1 MNVLILI
8 TLGVIFCLDMSRAL
22 AQIKAPISQQA
33 GDCSVTIAGSGN
45 NASLVCNNLD
55 PRIAE
60 QVRAILNS
68 SQRNEKATKDISQ
81 KLDLILKEI
90 SKRPTPRRLT
100 PKQRAELVLLLS
112 GKVAQPVEVDGL
124 ANNAESMQ
132 YAEDLAIALQE
143 AGWQVKS
150 LGAIQMI
157 GRVPVGLHIFFKD
170 ESDAHLLAES
180 FRKVGLEVTLN
191 EKPQRSSGIVTII
204 VGVKPE

>member
-100 PKQRAELVLLLS
+100 PK
-112 GKVAQPVEVDGL
+112 
-124 ANNAESMQ
+124 
-132 YAEDLAIALQE
+132 
-143 AGWQVKS
+143 
-150 LGAIQMI
+150 
-157 GRVPVGLHIFFKD
+157 
-170 ESDAHLLAES
+170 
-180 FRKVGLEVTLN
+180 
-191 EKPQRSSGIVTII
+191 
-204 VGVKPE
+204 